1 MSQVS
6 AFQAALKISKIV
18 SPQPELKLTDT
29 YGNPFTGPV
38 RVRAYTL
45 QVISSSFQVDK
56 TKETTLCG
64 SSDDCYVQA
73 GSCIQ
78 FKSLALNFDNVIF
91 PRSYEIYF
99 EVTELSSSTTSV
111 VKSNIVKVPSTK
123 PALELTIATG
133 ADGVQWAPDP
143 LLAPAELTA
152 GGDFIVQAKK
162 AGGEQEEDI
171 MDCVINVSLIP
182 DPAFAIGRPVFENAS
197 KTSEILV
204 RGKAIFNK
212 LYLNAAGRYRMA
224 FDASPIIMNGDA
236 NYYFDEYHN
245 FLSVHLE
252 SVVFEVSPGDF
263 NQLIILQ
270 QPQDEQAQV
279 GCVDG
284 LACPDT
290 QTLSY
295 MSLRPNPSVSPADTW
310 GNGIFGIQVKALIA
324 ENGNPANAFLQSIS
338 DSFATSSDWK
348 EGGIATFTD
357 ITVVPRAANILHQI
371 TFEASLDTGVVVT
384 RSATSRVF
392 TAGFLKMTLS
402 GHTNFRTTV
411 AGKMLPAVLFRVVDH
426 RQNIVT
432 TVTSPVSAAVF
443 TFEGENVGDGVIES
457 PDANGQAL
465 FPDLHIDQTGTYY
478 VRFTYL
484 DMFLDSNIFN
494 ITSGNPVALIM
505 EVQPNHVHVN
515 QSVFPTPV
523 VVMHD
528 VFGNRAI
535 PQGSVTIKIRVLAS
549 NPSVTASRSSVR
561 ANADGKIVI
570 SDLRFTS
577 KIANVSLMF
586 WSEQSNLESVLTKSF
601 SVTATEPKALIIN
614 MQQPPVLAAEWLNRI
629 RVVVNDHFGS
639 KLDSAVNSGIL
650 QDGGLAFVILARS
663 ARFDDEY
670 YTNMMLVLVSG
681 PGAGQSAKI
690 TAFHGASRRA
700 SVILQRRASSTTRYE
715 IRYVVKLRVA
725 SLNEDSVDLSR
736 VDTVITNSLPP
747 KPLSAF
753 FGPDEATVE
762 NGEAV
767 FVGIWMQRAG
777 TYTLRAKIDPPAYL
791 TTRVEVVSSQFIVG
805 PRDATG
811 FYVSPFGDG
820 STDSFSAGTD
830 FDETIPLF
838 FVQMHDVYGNDV
850 KDGES
855 ANTEFRLQAVG
866 GTFAPRAP
874 GYEIPRTN
882 DPFTVVG
889 SPQQKANGTVVV
901 ATAGKAIFDGLE
913 IRTTGRGFSF
923 LISAELYAPVQSSP
937 FSIFPGEP
945 KEIIVL
951 RQPRDFKLS
960 PVNQGVFPS
969 QPRIAVLDT
978 YSNSL
983 VVEVRVDLVR
993 GTEKCGILESLQLQ
1007 DLERMDLT
1015 VEDLWAK
1022 NSNCSVELSSN
1033 PYVGTTDLLGID
1045 DGIAEFTDLR
1055 VQHAGVDY
1063 QLTFKART
1071 IPPKGQGTSVVLDGV
1086 FSSKTFSVFVG
1097 EPYRFR
1103 LKDVEIASF
1112 CVPFPAECIVAG
1124 EALPSFSLILVDAFD
1139 NTVEGKNY
1147 QGLRCRAQIPKF
1159 LDTSAYKSISGE
1171 KIFIPVL
1178 NGTTTVDVIEGVA
1191 TFTELVI
1198 YQVSTFK
1205 GENTVP
1211 VVYEGSW
1218 VLEFLEPEPEP
1229 NHPSLFPGNTFTSK
1243 PFMIASGSF
1252 HALGVDGFGSSVVY
1266 VMTDIPTL
1274 MVSGIDRYGNFAPG
1288 AEGIVVVELSNVDE
1302 KVILYGESPVDPRD
1316 DRLRDFKKRLIV
1328 DGKAKFDK
1336 LMIKYEVPGAI
1347 LTFWLLNEDDDR
1359 IRDPKVVL
1367 DPFPVKSVGTL
1378 RVTDLPSGLSNAGS
1392 VLSPAPS
1399 VEIVSTE
1406 LQTLGQRVA
1415 ANIVTRVRL
1424 YDVGNAAFSSF
1435 STPLLKGTRSLDK
1448 KTEAGVVS
1456 FTDLAIDKAGK
1467 YQLVFNIVYESGGMT
1482 ADRFSE
1488 EFRVG
1493 PANGGVCA
1501 REKPCQITILRQPPK
1516 NVIVTEIFD
1525 VEVLIQDFYQ
1535 NSIDTGSASIAILNN
1550 PTGDKLL
1557 GNVDDLDLLK
1567 NGRVTFTGLHTL
1579 RSCNP
1584 SWCQDTAMKGY
1595 TLVVTKE
1602 SAEQITDV
1610 VHVFSLPVVDQYEIR
1625 VRTDQEISAGK
1636 RMKYLPS
1643 VLMQDTYNNLVVTD
1657 LPPRR
1662 WTLSYEGQG
1671 CLPCRVVPPCGAAES
1686 SSLESSVSVCK
1697 GAAHVRLGSLD
1708 ILVEAPTIVGG
1719 GFKFMVSILTWEG
1732 EPLHEGVLVS
1742 NSFSV
1747 LHTDTKLVKITQ
1759 YPRLFPHL
1767 VAGMPFSID
1776 VEMFDRY
1783 GNAVTSGILKAA
1795 LLGPD
1800 SIEFDLRNC
1809 TACSTSAPVTTEGGA
1824 STTITLQITQMQM
1837 QKDLEI
1843 ALTHFGTGLLCT
1855 ASPFEDVACGDRL
1868 VATSQACSD
1877 EDICLNPDILPPG
1890 SCPNQVTVLSGKFRI
1905 LNAPANRLVVLPLPS
1920 SMRAG
1925 TTQTVYLQV
1934 LDRYNNLLL
1943 DVNSLLNVDVSI
1955 AAYSA
1960 GYAGLFP
1967 ELMPLFATSNGQSVS
1982 HLICN
1987 ACTKLHKGSVEI
1999 DFPAPLVVSDGLELV
2014 FSVSLSRQLRA
2025 TYWGQDIELVG
2036 FRAIS
2041 NTITILPGD
2050 AKRIIIAPE
2059 DISNFNRFGHPL
2071 YRQPCVSI
2079 TDSENNPAAPNL
2091 LVEVHICA
2099 ANASVTNVVCEIAG
2113 IAETTKDHEVC
2124 FSDLEISRPPMFNI
2138 GVAYYYFTFV
2148 AGSLSM
2154 RSSSFTVYDVTGLQI
2169 VQQPVRSR
2177 AHVAMLPAPEVWLCF
2192 GTLPCNSSSKVP
2204 EWPHMILVD
2213 LLAED
2218 GEKIPEKL
2226 AGAAIRQGAAT
2237 FGNLTFRTPGNNLL
2251 LSFAL
2256 HDSGFIAVSDER
2268 FSIVSDDVVHINI
2281 TSVPDKVRAGQPFD
2295 ISIDL
2300 LDFYMH
2306 PLTSSTVRS
2315 VNISLADECSGCAGV
2330 SLSGARTV
2338 TAVHGRA
2345 LFTGLSI
2352 KQTGR
2357 FQVQIRVPGTSG
2369 MVHGL
2374 PDVAVSNN
2382 ITIVHSQSYMFQIS
2396 QQPVTGTYG
2405 QALPVELRLV
2415 IKDEF
2420 GNAAVDLNGR
2430 QVRAMAECVTSC
2442 PVPVLDEGGRFLN
2455 ESLAESN
2462 ALSSVSNERAI
2473 FEGLTIHLTQS
2484 AGSTP
2489 PSHIRL
2495 RFMLCSLSGDCPMS
2509 ASVFVVSNVFHM
2521 AVPKSEPPQD
2531 PFIRVDVQPT
2541 STMIANYSSSFR
2553 PQISVLD
2560 SEGSITKTSF
2570 TVFITLI
2577 RGQFLG
2583 TLALSS
2589 KLEMAPRVASNVVI
2603 VDDIHAKVDTVNGR
2617 ADFNGIMI
2625 TGSPGENFRMV
2636 FTRCHL
2642 GSSLTKSLTG
2652 EEMCNWIDTDI
2663 GSANT
2668 RRSAPFSVTNAQLFY
2683 MHILQTAYPVGQA
2696 VSGRLITL
2704 SDRPLTFGVR
2714 VDDVHQMAIG
2724 SRSYIVRAQLMNFSG
2739 HSAPDGVLQG
2749 QTAVMT
2755 KTGFAAQGAG
2765 EAFFTDL
2772 RVTKIGEG
2780 WKIRF
2785 FAIPDC
2791 IVDFPAMRALACDD
2805 VFRQVN
2811 IVEARSRPIDVGHDS
2826 PVNLEFV
2833 SEPRNV
2839 TSRYVVRGTI
2849 RPWVEVRVLD
2859 KHRNPVTCS
2868 VRPIIPKTSNDDP
2881 DAVEPTLSETLV
2893 NSLLASLLPVCNTTL
2908 LSPLGQFHLEMSLL
2922 MSNNPIL
2929 GTTSAA
2935 TDYSVAT
2942 FSNLMPTVP
2951 AQGIALQA
2959 KFKVPSALERVAPEL
2974 LGLEQKSKPF
2984 NIWAT
2989 SFDEL
2994 HIAGCP
3000 MTTESYEAGSKY
3012 DKLEISGVFARS
3024 PSGLLHASVEGT
3036 CTNRFGCQPS
3046 DIVATMASVYL
3057 FDGSNPGKLECADE
3071 SLCLQPGGPRHIHF
3085 QNTKA
3090 FFRDFMFPTM
3100 VTRPLVVRLA
3110 VTSPFDGRHL
3120 YVDCASVTI
3129 VSGDIAALHFVNQPS
3144 AKASA
3149 GEAILVQPSLK
3160 LVDKFGNVVIDP
3172 ALALSASM
3180 CLPCPCPCDRR
3191 QLPGSTPLGLPCV
3204 SNKAS
3209 SWSPMGQTP
3218 AECVDK
3224 VPALDGN
3231 VQQNTEGLVG
3241 FRNLRVTTSGNN
3253 MVLLF
3258 VTNVDADINITSRS
3272 FDVSACTPHVLK
3284 LSALSP
3290 LCSVENPGD
3299 TGVSFCNG
3307 PCILEIKDLF
3317 GNLVIDASITIEAVL
3332 TPTPSTPLAGFSTGE
3347 SCACT
3352 KRNVVYGVGAVGT
3365 DQSNTQHFDGFAD
3378 ASYGMYCNAWD
3389 TYKADCAKLWP
3400 NCSAGLWCCRPW
3412 CYVSKSCPS
3421 AISDTLVTGLF
3432 YSYEACSPN
3441 PDLFWK
3447 CPYRKN
3453 GICSSRDADTD
3464 WHEVESLFEPETKL
3478 RSSRGFYVAARRQT
3492 LHLVNTVS
3500 GRAVF
3505 TDLHTTH
3512 PGRYTLTFK
3521 GFFGS
3526 QLLFFSKDIG
3536 VTPLFARKLRVVTPP
3551 NNKTTT
3557 GNPLTQQPSVIM
3569 LDQYNNPVVYS
3580 KVCQAVTASVVSWSG
3595 KNYDDPGDG
3604 ARFVFGQTPGDMNYY
3619 PRGCDTD
3626 IQNDCIVTSNAQSGL
3641 ASFSWMNI
3649 GGGPSPGIVLN
3660 FTTGCCNSD
3669 PNLCYCADPLT
3680 PSKVDSLRTEPV
3692 RVPCSFVESPVF
3704 TLKMPVAKLFI
3715 ETQPRALYRSGEN
3728 IDLAVSFRDE
3738 NGKKVLSASN
3748 LVSAVLYRQKHE
3760 GYEPEDALVGD
3771 VEVEAEDG
3779 TGTFRN
3785 ISLHKLRGEYRNGIY
3800 SGTFV
3805 INVTLVGYPDV
3816 SQVRSRPFTVQ
3827 PGVPVEMLPWD
3838 DTSKTYRMPL
3848 KGFTYTRLATLVEDP
3863 NVFFTF
3869 VLYDKFGNLA
3879 PAPNAFVNASVVD
3892 TGGRL
3897 LGAGIA
3903 ADALDLTSGGEDFQ
3917 GVALEGI
3924 RSAAANNEL
3933 IVCCQASLQWAGTFN
3948 VSFLFSMGGIRTDLR
3963 FKVVNGPA
3971 DRLYVTAGFSGV
3983 IIAWETF
3990 RIQLE
3995 VVDSFGNF
4003 VSTHSG
4009 FDIIVSATIDGFG
4022 DPLNDEG
4029 SIQKQVSGCSA
4040 KTNFGFVLF
4049 TECRAK
4055 EVAADANLYPNGRLV
4070 GEMTFTGKKDET
4082 STFPPLRQKIEILPP
4097 VVQLWVSGC
4106 LTKDREDAYN
4116 GTVGRGC
4123 SRNFLGQAQASKEP
4137 FFYYPRV
4144 ELRDSAGALATLSK
4158 LQIVASVVEPTPLCV
4173 SLFGDVSLIANAGIV
4188 EFKTTGVTYVETS
4201 CQPYNWLV
4209 MKMRVRAVHKDGDH
4223 MGLQSVDIRDYDN
4236 KLITVTEDDISGGFS
4251 KSLYSHYTFAINFPV
4266 TQLELVDAPEGGSLA
4281 LAGLKLQ
4288 PFLSV
4293 KLVYEYVDGLN
4304 KGVQFLVR
4312 RTSRP
4317 ITVRIYNCS
4326 TPFWSSFCSCF
4337 GSASCDNWEDDQQAP
4352 GMLIGN
4358 TTIISVDGY
4367 ATFANISIVTTGTF
4381 YLEIVSQTEAD
4392 ASPILLKMGS
4402 SKKANAKK
4410 QFFEYVKITAGPL
4423 AKLRVLKTPSA
4434 WAVGAVNKRM
4444 EVELLDEYEN
4454 RLDCQY
4460 GECALPAYGFPSLIG
4475 KREWPL
4481 LQESH
4486 LPVSIFIDQTRF
4498 GNFDPDE
4505 TSRPKVCEA
4514 SSNFVATEGMCSCL
4528 GGSLNVTAL
4537 EGVAVFDCLYAGM
4550 SGIALPL
4557 MLSAGSA
4564 HLAIAPISVSPGSF
4578 SALVMVQN
4586 MNDPNAVDDPILFC
4600 EGTAKCLGLSVQM
4613 VDVCGNLLYVED
4625 DNPDPRAG
4633 GDAVNVEIKVTACPE
4648 SAGIHGTTLIKTV
4661 LGKATFEDLRVSRA
4675 KNMPCEITDSL
4686 FYHDYDHAPCLQ
4698 TQTPYVF
4705 VFSALGV
4712 SVASS
4717 PFLVDNGL
4725 MQTLQIV
4732 QQPKDSVQGSVL
4744 PVQPQVKLIDNFG
4757 NTVTQDNGGG
4767 FEVQAAIVTGE
4778 GCRRSDQ
4785 PQCWINCDG
4794 TAIGGTCYKFFTL
4807 PSTFDQAVAACQDW
4821 GGELLTV
4828 TSAQTNLGILA
4839 PLTGGVTSWIGLKW
4853 EPEQQ
4858 DWMWRDKAKSNTDD
4872 YANWDAGEP
4881 PLSDQQ
4887 VTGCV
4892 AAKAS
4897 LWQSLSCER
4906 RLPYMC
4912 GNDAGDEAY
4921 NECNCCS
4928 KITGTSTVN
4937 VYTGFAAFTDLVIAS
4952 EPGSGFRMTF
4962 GVTTTPQ
4969 TFAANIFCDGPC
4981 DCTPRFFA
4989 TEGIFDD
4996 GKGQYA
5002 NSITCKYMISTV
5014 ARTPRAVRDTLY
5026 NEAEIALWFT
5036 SFDTEPDYDFVYINE
5051 CDSEAC
5057 LNPNLLQRLHG
5068 SHPSASGPTAVREKT
5083 IYGAP
5088 TGFLQLVFTT
5098 DALKRNY
5105 QGFRAQWSVR
5115 QTPITKVVP
5124 PPPEWLRAASISEQ
5138 FSVYPRTS
5146 LLALSQQPLHA
5157 CGGQALVYQPHVV
5170 LKDSYGDRVV
5180 QERINVSVSVLL
5192 SSPAIRLLGTTH
5204 QMSINGY
5211 VVFTNLG
5218 ISSASSAGVRL
5229 RFQAQSGTP
5238 PMPLS
5243 VDSERF
5249 PVTPKADRM
5258 FIVAN
5263 TQPKITL
5270 TAGAVLAPV
5279 ILRMHDAEGYQVFS
5293 SNTAVSVTLD
5303 GAPDILTTPAGI
5315 SFLPIFGMT
5324 VRTALN
5330 GSVTFDQL
5338 RISWASPST
5347 RLIFRADHVLL
5358 QAISTE

>member
-1 MSQVS
+1 MYMRLMSQVS
-6 AFQAALKISKIV
+6 AFQTALKISKIV

-29 YGNPFTGPV
+29 YGNPFTAPV
-38 RVRAYTL
+38 RVRAYVL
-45 QVISSSFQVDK
+45 KVISSPLGKDVTQ
-56 TKETTLCG
+56 ETTLCG

-73 GSCIQ
+73 GSYVQ

-99 EVTELSSSTTSV
+99 EVTEPSSSKTSV
-111 VKSNIVKVPSTK
+111 MKSNMVKVPSTK
-123 PALELTIATG
+123 PALELIVATG
-133 ADGVQWAPDP
+133 AGVQWVPEP
-143 LLAPAELTA
+143 FLAPAELTA

-162 AGGEQEEDI
+162 AGGEEEEDI
-171 MDCVINVSLIP
+171 MDCVIDVSLIP
-182 DPAFAIGRPVFENAS
+182 DPAFAIGRPIFENDS
-197 KTSEILV
+197 KTSEMLES
-204 RGKAIFNK
+204 GKAIFNK

-224 FDASPIIMNGDA
+224 FDASPIQMKEDP
-236 NYYFDEYHN
+236 NYYFDEHHN
-245 FLSVHLE
+245 FLSLQLE
-252 SVVFEVSPGDF
+252 SAVFEVSPGEF

-270 QPQDEQAQV
+270 QPQDEQAKV

-284 LACPDT
+284 LACPAP

-295 MSLRPNPSVSPADTW
+295 MSLHPNPSVSPADTW
-310 GNGIFGIQVKALIA
+310 GNGIGGIQVKAFIT
-324 ENGNPANAFLQSIS
+324 ENGNPASAFLESIS
-338 DSFATSSDWK
+338 DNYATSSGW
-348 EGGIATFTD
+348 ENGGIATFTD
-357 ITVVPRAANILHQI
+357 ITVVPTAANLLHQI
-371 TFEASLDTGVVVT
+371 TFEASVDTGEVVT
-384 RSATSRVF
+384 RSATSREF

-402 GHTNFRTTV
+402 GHTNFRSTI
-411 AGKMLPAVLFRVVDH
+411 AGKTLPAILFRVVDH
-426 RQNIVT
+426 RQPPNIVT
-432 TVTSPVSAAVF
+432 TVRSPVSATVF
-443 TFEGENVGDGVIES
+443 TVDGKDVGDGVTES

-465 FPDLHIDQTGTYY
+465 FPNLHIDQTGTYY

-484 DMFLDSNIFN
+484 DMSLDSNIFN

-505 EVQPNHVHVN
+505 EVQPNHVHVD
-515 QSVFPTPV
+515 QSVFPAPV

-528 VFGNRAI
+528 VFGNRAL
-535 PQGSVTIKIRVLAS
+535 PQGNVNINIRVLAS
-549 NPSVTASRSSVR
+549 NPSVIASRSSVK
-561 ANADGKIVI
+561 ANADGKFVI

-586 WSEQSNLESVLTKSF
+586 WSEQSNLESVLTTAF
-601 SVTATEPKALIIN
+601 SVTATEPKALTIN
-614 MQQPPVLAAEWLNRI
+614 MQQKEGNSWVDGLQSPVLVAEWLNRI
-629 RVVVNDHFGS
+629 RVVVYDHFGS
-639 KLDSAVNSGIL
+639 KLGSAVNSGIL
-650 QDGGLAFVILARS
+650 QDGGLVFVILARS

-681 PGAGQSAKI
+681 PGAGQTAKI

-700 SVILQRRASSTTRYE
+700 SVTLQRRASSTTCYE

-753 FGPDEATVE
+753 FGSDEAVVE

-767 FVGIWMQRAG
+767 FVGIWMQRAA

-791 TTRVEVVSSQFIVG
+791 ATRVEHVSSQFIVG

-820 STDSFSAGTD
+820 STDSFSAGK
-830 FDETIPLF
+830 TISPF

-855 ANTEFRLQAVG
+855 ANTEFRLQATG

-874 GYEIPRTN
+874 GYEIPRTH
-882 DPFTVVG
+882 DPFEPPFTVVG
-889 SPQQKANGTVVV
+889 SPQQRANGTVVV
-901 ATAGKAIFDGLE
+901 AAAGKAIFDGLE
-913 IRTTGRGFSF
+913 IRTAGSGFSF
-923 LISAELYAPVQSSP
+923 LISAELYAPVPSSP

-945 KEIIVL
+945 KEITVL

-960 PVNQGVFPS
+960 PINKGVIPS

-993 GTEKCGILESLQLQ
+993 GTERCGILESLQIQ
-1007 DLERMDLT
+1007 DIERMDLT
-1015 VEDLWAK
+1015 LEDLWVK
-1022 NSNCSVELSSN
+1022 DSKCSVDLSSN
-1033 PYVGTTDLLGID
+1033 PYVKTSDGID
-1045 DGIAEFTDLR
+1045 DGTAEFTDLG
-1055 VQHAGVDY
+1055 VKQAGVNY
-1063 QLTFKART
+1063 QLIFKART
-1071 IPPKGQGTSVVLDGV
+1071 ISPKGQGTGVVLDGV
-1086 FSSKTFSVFVG
+1086 FSSKTFSVFGG
-1097 EPYRFR
+1097 EPFRFS
-1103 LKDVEIASF
+1103 LQNNDIASF
-1112 CVPFPAECIVAG
+1112 CVPFPAICIVAG
-1124 EALPSFSLILVDAFD
+1124 ETLPSFSMILVDAFD
-1139 NTVEGKNY
+1139 NTVEGGNY

-1159 LDTSAYKSISGE
+1159 LDTSAYKTISGE
-1171 KIFIPVL
+1171 EIFIPVL
-1178 NGTTTVDVIEGVA
+1178 NGTTTVDVIEGFA
-1191 TFTELVI
+1191 TFTDLVI

-1205 GENTVP
+1205 GENVVP

-1218 VLEFLEPEPEP
+1218 VIEFLEPEPKP

-1243 PFMIASGSF
+1243 PFMIASGDF

-1274 MVSGIDRYGNFAPG
+1274 TVSGIDRYGNFAPG
-1288 AEGIVVVELSNVDE
+1288 AEGVVVVELSNVDE
-1302 KVILYGESPVDPRD
+1302 EVILYGESPVDPRD
-1316 DRLRDFKKRLIV
+1316 VRLRDFKKRLIV
-1328 DGKAKFDK
+1328 DGKTTFDK
-1336 LMIKYEVPGAI
+1336 LVIKYEVPGAI
-1347 LTFWLLNEDDDR
+1347 LTFWLLNEVDDS
-1359 IRDPKVVL
+1359 IREPKVVL
-1367 DPFPVKSVGTL
+1367 GPFPVKSVGTL
-1378 RVTDLPSGLSNAGS
+1378 RVTDWPSGLSNAGS

-1399 VEIVSTE
+1399 VEIVSTQ
-1406 LQTLGQRVA
+1406 LQTLDQRVA
-1415 ANIVTRVRL
+1415 ANIVTRARL

-1435 STPLLKGTRSLDK
+1435 STPLKGTPSREK

-1456 FTDLAIDKAGK
+1456 FTDLAIDKVGK
-1467 YQLVFNIVYESGGMT
+1467 YKLVFNIVYESGGMT
-1482 ADRFSE
+1482 EDQFSE
-1488 EFRVG
+1488 EFSVG
-1493 PANGGVCA
+1493 PANGGFCA

-1516 NVIVTEIFD
+1516 NVIVTELFD

-1535 NSIDTGSASIAILNN
+1535 NSIDTGSASIEIFNN
-1550 PTGDKLL
+1550 PTSDKLL
-1557 GNVDDLDLLK
+1557 GKVDGLDVLK

-1602 SAEQITDV
+1602 SAEQMTDV
-1610 VHVFSLPVVDQYEIR
+1610 VHVFSLPVVDQYEVR

-1643 VLMQDTYNNLVVTD
+1643 VLMQDKYNNLVVTD

-1686 SSLESSVSVCK
+1686 SSLKSSLSICK
-1697 GAAHVRLGSLD
+1697 GAARVRLGSLD
-1708 ILVEAPTIVGG
+1708 ILVEAPTIVGD
-1719 GFKFMVSILTWEG
+1719 GFKFNVSILTWEG

-1742 NSFSV
+1742 NPFSV
-1747 LHTDTKLVKITQ
+1747 LHTDTKFVKTTK
-1759 YPRLFPHL
+1759 YPALFPHL
-1767 VAGMPFSID
+1767 VAGMPFSIE
-1776 VEMFDRY
+1776 VEIFDLY

-1800 SIEFDLRNC
+1800 SIEFDLQNC
-1809 TACSTSAPVTTEGGA
+1809 TICSTSATITSEGGA
-1824 STTITLQITQMQM
+1824 STTISLQITQMQM

-1843 ALTHFGTGLLCT
+1843 ALTHVGTGLSCT
-1855 ASPFEDVACGDRL
+1855 SSFFEYVACGDRF
-1868 VATSQACSD
+1868 VATNETCTD
-1877 EDICLNPDILPPG
+1877 EDICLNPYILPPE
-1890 SCPNQVTVLSGKFRI
+1890 SCPKQVTVISEKFRI

-1934 LDRYNNLLL
+1934 LDQYNNLLL
-1943 DVNSLLNVDVSI
+1943 DVNSLLNVDVSV
-1955 AAYSA
+1955 AVYSA

-1967 ELMPLFATSNGQSVS
+1967 ALMPLFATSNGQSAS
-1982 HLICN
+1982 QLICN
-1987 ACTKLHKGSVEI
+1987 ACRKLYKGSVEI
-1999 DFPAPLVVSDGLELV
+1999 DFPAPLAVSEGLELV
-2014 FSVSLSRQLRA
+2014 FSVSLSKQMRA
-2025 TYWGQDIELVG
+2025 TYWGQDLELVG
-2036 FRAIS
+2036 FHAIS

-2050 AKRIIIAPE
+2050 AKKISIAPE
-2059 DISNFNRFGHPL
+2059 DISDFNRFGHPL

-2079 TDSENNPAAPNL
+2079 TDSENNTVAPNL
-2091 LVEVHICA
+2091 FVEVRTCT
-2099 ANASVTNVVCEIAG
+2099 ANVCEIAG
-2113 IAETTKDHEVC
+2113 IAATTKDSEVC
-2124 FSDLEISRPPMFNI
+2124 FSDLEISRPPTLNI

-2154 RSSSFTVYDVTGLQI
+2154 RSSSFAVYDITGLQI
-2169 VQQPVRSR
+2169 VRQPVRSR
-2177 AHVAMLPAPEVWLCF
+2177 AHVAMLPAPEIWLCF
-2192 GTLPCNSSSKVP
+2192 GTLPCTISSRVP
-2204 EWPHMILVD
+2204 QWPHMILVD
-2213 LLAED
+2213 LLADD

-2237 FGNLTFRTPGNNLL
+2237 FGNLTFRTPGNEFL

-2256 HDSGFIAVSDER
+2256 QDSGFIAVSDER
-2268 FSIVSDDVVHINI
+2268 FSIMSDDVVHINI
-2281 TSVPDKVRAGQPFD
+2281 TSVPDSVRAGQPFD

-2315 VNISLADECSGCAGV
+2315 VSMSLADECPECAGV

-2345 LFTGLSI
+2345 HFTGLSI

-2374 PDVAVSNN
+2374 PDVAVSNS
-2382 ITIVHSQSYMFQIS
+2382 ITIVHSQSYMVQIS
-2396 QQPVTGTYG
+2396 QQPVTGIYG
-2405 QALPVELRLV
+2405 QALPIELLLV
-2415 IKDEF
+2415 MKDEF

-2430 QVRAMAECVTSC
+2430 QVRAIAECTTGC
-2442 PVPVLDEGGRFLN
+2442 PGQVLDDGGLN
-2455 ESLAESN
+2455 EPLAESN
-2462 ALSSVSNERAI
+2462 AVSSVSKERAV

-2495 RFMLCSLSGDCPMS
+2495 RFMLCSLSGDCTMSPMS
-2509 ASVFVVSNVFHM
+2509 ASVLVVSNVFHM
-2521 AVPKSEPPQD
+2521 AMPKSEPPQD
-2531 PFIRVDVQPT
+2531 PLINIDVQPT

-2560 SEGSITKTSF
+2560 SKGNITKTSF

-2603 VDDIHAKVDTVNGR
+2603 VDDVHAKVDTVNGR

-2625 TGSPGENFRMV
+2625 SGSPGENFRLV

-2663 GSANT
+2663 GSVNT
-2668 RRSAPFSVTNAQLFY
+2668 RRSAPFSVTNAQIFY

-2724 SRSYIVRAQLMNFSG
+2724 SRSYIVRAQLVNSSG
-2739 HSAPDGVLQG
+2739 HAAPAGVLQG

-2755 KTGFAAQGAG
+2755 QTGFVAQGAG

-2791 IVDFPAMRALACDD
+2791 IVDLPAMRALVCDD

-2811 IVEARSRPIDVGHDS
+2811 TVAALSRPIDVGHDS

-2839 TSRYVVRGTI
+2839 TSGYVVRGTI
-2849 RPWVEVRVLD
+2849 RPWVQVRVLD

-2868 VRPIIPKTSNDDP
+2868 VRPYIPKTSNDDP

-2893 NSLLASLLPVCNTTL
+2893 NSLLSSLLPVCNTTL
-2908 LSPLGQFHLEMSLL
+2908 LSPLGRLPIEMSVW

-2935 TDYSVAT
+2935 TDFSVAT

-2951 AQGIALQA
+2951 AQGVTLQA
-2959 KFKVPSALERVAPEL
+2959 KLKVPSALERVAPEL
-2974 LGLEQKSKPF
+2974 LGFEQKSKPF

-2994 HIAGCP
+2994 HAAGCP
-3000 MTTESYEAGSKY
+3000 TTTESYQAGSKY

-3036 CTNRFGCQPS
+3036 CTNGFGCQPS

-3057 FDGSNPGKLECADE
+3057 FDGPNPGKLECADE
-3071 SLCLQPGGPRHIHF
+3071 SLCLQPP
-3085 QNTKA
+3085 
-3090 FFRDFMFPTM
+3090 
-3100 VTRPLVVRLA
+3100 VTL
-3110 VTSPFDGRHL
+3110 
-3120 YVDCASVTI
+3120 

-3144 AKASA
+3144 ANASA
-3149 GEAILVQPSLK
+3149 GEAILVQPFLK
-3160 LVDKFGNVVIDP
+3160 LVDKFGNLVLDP
-3172 ALALSASM
+3172 TLALTASV

-3209 SWSPMGQTP
+3209 SWSPMGHTP

-3224 VPALDGN
+3224 EPAVDGN
-3231 VQQNTEGLVG
+3231 EQQNTEGLVP
-3241 FRNLRVTTSGNN
+3241 FRNLRITTSGNN
-3253 MVLLF
+3253 IVLMF
-3258 VTNVDADINITSRS
+3258 VTNVDAGINITSRS
-3272 FDVSACTPHVLK
+3272 IDVGACSPHVLK
-3284 LSALSP
+3284 LSARSS
-3290 LCSVENPGD
+3290 LCSVENPAD

-3307 PCILEIKDLF
+3307 PCILEIKDMF
-3317 GNLVIDASITIEAVL
+3317 GNLFIDASIPIEAVL
-3332 TPTPSTPLAGFSTGE
+3332 TSAPSTSLAGFSIGE

-3389 TYKADCAKLWP
+3389 TYKANCSKLWP
-3400 NCSAGLWCCRPW
+3400 DCSEGLWCCRPW

-3421 AISDTLVTGLF
+3421 AIPDTLVPGLF

-3447 CPYRKN
+3447 CPYKEN
-3453 GICSSRDADTD
+3453 GNCSSRDAGTD
-3464 WHEVESLFEPETKL
+3464 WHEVESLFEPATKL
-3478 RSSRGFYVAARRQT
+3478 RSSRGFYSAARRQT
-3492 LHLVNTVS
+3492 LHLVNTVG
-3500 GRAVF
+3500 GRAFF
-3505 TDLHTTH
+3505 TDLHTAH

-3526 QLLFFSKDIG
+3526 QLLLFSKDIG

-3551 NNKTTT
+3551 NNRTTT

-3569 LDQYNNPVVYS
+3569 LDQYDNPVVYS
-3580 KVCQAVTASVVSWSG
+3580 KVCQAVTASVVS
-3595 KNYDDPGDG
+3595 YDTTLAADPGDR

-3626 IQNDCIVTSNAQSGL
+3626 IQNNCIVTSNAQSGL

-3680 PSKVDSLRTEPV
+3680 PSKVDILRTEPV
-3692 RVPCSFVESPVF
+3692 RVPCSFVESPAF
-3704 TLKMPVAKLFI
+3704 TLKMPVAKIFI
-3715 ETQPRALYRSGEN
+3715 ETQPRALYRSGES
-3728 IDLAVSFRDE
+3728 IDLAVSFQDE
-3738 NGKKVLSASN
+3738 NGKKVLSASDV
-3748 LVSAVLYRQKHE
+3748 VSATLYRQRHA

-3785 ISLHKLRGEYRNGIY
+3785 IALHKLRGEYRNGIY

-3805 INVTLVGYPDV
+3805 FNVTLGGYPDV

-3827 PGVPVEMLPWD
+3827 PDVPVEMLPWD
-3838 DTSKTYRMPL
+3838 DTTKTYRMPP
-3848 KGFTYTRLATLVEDP
+3848 KGFTYTRLATPVKDP
-3863 NVFFTF
+3863 NVYFEFA
-3869 VLYDKFGNLA
+3869 LYDKFGNLA
-3879 PAPNAFVNASVVD
+3879 PAPQAFVNASVVN

-3897 LGAGIA
+3897 LGAGSA
-3903 ADALDLTSGGEDFQ
+3903 ADALDLTLGGEDFQ

-3971 DRLYVTAGFSGV
+3971 ERLYVTAGFSGV

-3990 RIQLE
+3990 HIQLE
-3995 VVDSFGNF
+3995 VVDIYGNF

-4009 FDIIVSATIDGFG
+4009 FDIIASSTINGFD
-4022 DPLNDEG
+4022 DPLNDEE
-4029 SIQKQVSGCSA
+4029 SIQKQASGCSA
-4040 KTNFGFVLF
+4040 KTNFGLVIF
-4049 TECRAK
+4049 TKCRAK
-4055 EVAADANLYPNGRLV
+4055 EAPADANLYPNGRLT

-4082 STFPPLRQKIEILPP
+4082 STFPPLRQNIEISPP

-4158 LQIVASVVEPTPLCV
+4158 LLIVASVVEPTPECV

-4188 EFKTTGVTYVETS
+4188 EFKTTGVTYLETR

-4209 MKMRVRAVHKDGDH
+4209 LKMSVRAVHKDGDH
-4223 MGLQSVDIRDYDN
+4223 MGLQSVVVRDYDN

-4251 KSLYSHYTFAINFPV
+4251 KSLYSHYTFSIDFPV
-4266 TQLELVDAPEGGSLA
+4266 TQLELVDAPEGGPLA

-4293 KLVYEYVDGLN
+4293 KLLYEYADGLN
-4304 KGVQFLVR
+4304 RGAQFLVR

-4317 ITVRIYNCS
+4317 ITVRVYNCS
-4326 TPFWSSFCSCF
+4326 TPFWSRFCSCF
-4337 GSASCDNWEDDQQAP
+4337 GSASCDNWDDDQQAP

-4392 ASPILLKMGS
+4392 ASPIRLKMGP

-4423 AKLRVLKTPSA
+4423 AKLRVLKTPPA
-4434 WAVGAVNKRM
+4434 WTVGAANKRL

-4486 LPVSIFIDQTRF
+4486 LPVAVSIDQTRS
-4498 GNFDPDE
+4498 GNFDPDD
-4505 TSRPKVCEA
+4505 TSRTKVCEA

-4528 GGSLNVTAL
+4528 GGSLSVTAL

-4564 HLAIAPISVSPGSF
+4564 HLAIAPISVAPGSF
-4578 SALVMVQN
+4578 STIFVVQN
-4586 MNDPNAVDDPILFC
+4586 MNDPNTVDNPILFC
-4600 EGTAKCLGLSVQM
+4600 EGTASCLGLSVQM
-4613 VDVCGNLLYVED
+4613 ADVCGNWLYAED

-4633 GDAVNVEIKVTACPE
+4633 GDAVNVEIKVTVCPE
-4648 SAGIHGTTLIKTV
+4648 SAGIHGTTSIKTV

-4686 FYHDYDHAPCLQ
+4686 LYYNYSHAPCLQ
-4698 TQTPYVF
+4698 KQTPYVF
-4705 VFSALGV
+4705 VFSALGI
-4712 SVASS
+4712 SAASS
-4717 PFLVDNGL
+4717 QFLVDNGG
-4725 MQTLQIV
+4725 MRTLQIL
-4732 QQPKDSVQGSVL
+4732 QQPKASVQGSVL
-4744 PVQPQVKLIDNFG
+4744 PVQPQVKLIDDFG
-4757 NTVTQDNGGG
+4757 NTVTEDNGAG
-4767 FEVQAAIVTGE
+4767 FEVQVALVTGE
-4778 GCRRSDQ
+4778 GCRRSNQ

-4794 TAIGGTCYKFFTL
+4794 TAIGGTCYKFFTI
-4807 PSTFDQAVAACQDW
+4807 PSTFDEAVSACQDW
-4821 GGELLTV
+4821 GGELQTV
-4828 TSAQTNLGILA
+4828 TSAQTNLGIVT

-4853 EPEQQ
+4853 EPEKK

-4872 YANWDAGEP
+4872 YANWDVGEP
-4881 PLSDQQ
+4881 PVSDQQ

-4897 LWQSLSCER
+4897 LWQTLSCEH

-4912 GNDAGDEAY
+4912 SNDAGDEAY

-4928 KITGTSTVN
+4928 KITGTSIVN
-4937 VYTGFAAFTDLVIAS
+4937 VNTGFAAFTDLVIAS

-4962 GVTTTPQ
+4962 WVSAAPPN
-4969 TFAANIFCDGPC
+4969 FAARIHCDGPC
-4981 DCTPRFFA
+4981 ECTPRYLA

-4996 GKGQYA
+4996 GQGQYG
-5002 NSITCKYMISTV
+5002 NSITCKYMIDVV
-5014 ARTPRAVRDTLY
+5014 AQTPRGLRDALY

-5051 CDSEAC
+5051 CGSLEC
-5057 LNPNLLQRLHG
+5057 LNPNLLGRLDG
-5068 SHPSASGPTAVREKT
+5068 SLPSASGPMAVRDKT
-5083 IYGAP
+5083 IYNAP
-5088 TGFLQLVFTT
+5088 TGFLQLVFKT
-5098 DALKRNY
+5098 DASKRNH

-5115 QTPITKVVP
+5115 QAPPPEKVVA
-5124 PPPEWLRAASISEQ
+5124 PPPEWLRASGISEQ
-5138 FSVYPRTS
+5138 FTVYPRTS
-5146 LLALSQQPLHA
+5146 LLELSQQPLHA
-5157 CGGQALVYQPHVV
+5157 CGGQVLVYQPHVV
-5170 LKDSYGDRVV
+5170 LKDSYGDQVV
-5180 QERINVSVSVLL
+5180 QERINVSVSVLS

-5211 VVFTNLG
+5211 VVFTNLE

-5293 SNTAVSVTLD
+5293 SNTAIRVILA
-5303 GAPDILTTPAGI
+5303 GAPDIMTTPAGT
-5315 SFLPIFGMT
+5315 SFLPILGTT

-5330 GSVTFDQL
+5330 GSATFDQL

-5347 RLIFRADHVLL
+5347 RLIFQADHVLL